1 MTLLP
6 DFFLPAKCGSHP
18 VFDSSLTALPGGAKE
33 VQRKGNDSF
42 SLAELSAC
50 ALDGDLF
57 PIDVAYVLSDL
68 PDDVEVRARII
79 TSHVDNR
86 CVAAGWS
93 AAWVHGATQ
102 RSPSRHTV
110 ALRNGLRLRL
120 SPALHFDIAQMSF
133 EARDVAGTVGAHRTT
148 PLRTAIDLARF
159 VSEDVRLTA
168 ALATLLRMPQAA
180 AEGWPGVC
188 QALERGRNLPYKQ
201 RAYRRLKEALAFTD
215 AIDVVNSIDAPDTVE

>member
-133 EARDVAGTVGAHRTT
+133 EAQDVAGTVGAHRTT

-168 ALATLLRMPQAA
+168 ALANLLRMPQAA